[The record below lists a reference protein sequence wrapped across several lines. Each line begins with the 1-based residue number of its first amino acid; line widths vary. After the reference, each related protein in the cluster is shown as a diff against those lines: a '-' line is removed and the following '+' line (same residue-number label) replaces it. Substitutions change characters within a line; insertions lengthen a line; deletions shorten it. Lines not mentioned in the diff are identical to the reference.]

1 LAGLGF
7 PALEIFAQRGG
18 EPFLA
23 LLVLPAHWS
32 PLAG

>member
-1 LAGLGF
+1 LAGLGLA
-7 PALEIFAQRGG
+7 PPEVLAQRGG

-32 PLAG
+32 LLAG